1 MIAEYGMNNSGQ
13 MPLSI
18 PWLWREISPW
28 ELSLDDRFSDTV
40 TGLEQRPAVTA
51 PEMTMLQ
58 LMRNLTDKRDWNID
72 VFNDEIVAKWREE
85 AFKAQD
91 DAEVRG
97 AENAI
102 DQRKGI

>member
-1 MIAEYGMNNSGQ
+1 
-13 MPLSI
+13 
-18 PWLWREISPW
+18 
-28 ELSLDDRFSDTV
+28 
-40 TGLEQRPAVTA
+40 
-51 PEMTMLQ
+51 
-58 LMRNLTDKRDWNID
+58 MRNLTDKRDWNID